1 MRRGGAERRK
11 GKWRS
16 VEKDE
21 ANFSVSLEPPL
32 EERWRNFWFR
42 GGHIISTLEPCVGR
56 PSPTLAALHPPP
68 DPMLVFPTLGQRC
81 SLSAGISGGKEREKD
96 HAENALSPHKR
107 GPLRWLA
114 KCWVICSARMFVITP
129 GGFIIWRV
137 GEPSDRKMYP
147 AADSLQSEICKWLQC
162 SSWLGI
168 KFALKKLH
176 LIKSGIKREKE
187 KAELKGWKI
196 KESKY
201 KTCNE
206 FPKSLTFPSL
216 LFDAY
221 LEKFIAV
228 FTSF

>member
-1 MRRGGAERRK
+1 M
-11 GKWRS
+11 
-16 VEKDE
+16 
-21 ANFSVSLEPPL
+21 
-32 EERWRNFWFR
+32 
-42 GGHIISTLEPCVGR
+42 
-56 PSPTLAALHPPP
+56 LAALHPPP

-81 SLSAGISGGKEREKD
+81 SLSAGISRGKEREKD
-96 HAENALSPHKR
+96 HAENILSPHKK

-114 KCWVICSARMFVITP
+114 KCWVIYSARMAVMTL

-137 GEPSDRKMYP
+137 GEPSNRKMYP
-147 AADSLQSEICKWLQC
+147 VADSLQSEIYKWLQC

-176 LIKSGIKREKE
+176 LIKSGIKREE
-187 KAELKGWKI
+187 TKAELKGWKI

-206 FPKSLTFPSL
+206 FPKSLTFSSL
-216 LFDAY
+216 SFDAY